1 MLVYLDR
8 DQCSLF
14 GLDYLSPT
22 QSPDGDLVRFF
33 CAADTL
39 LASKKKGYDKETTDL
54 LKPLGGK
61 TAILHPAPAEGPGW
75 YTLLGWLSGR
85 GVYTALDGTTH
96 SL

>member
-1 MLVYLDR
+1 MPLVYLDH
-8 DQCSLF
+8 DQCSHF
-14 GLDYLSPT
+14 GINYLDARS
-22 QSPDGDLVRFF
+22 RFF

-39 LASKKKGYDKETTDL
+39 LSSKRKDGYDKETTEL

-61 TAILHPAPAEGPGW
+61 TAILDPAPADGPGW
-75 YTLLGWLSGR
+75 FTLIGWLSGR